1 MTMNVSLPPEL
12 ETRVRQRV
20 ESGMYGSAS
29 EVIREALRLFE
40 AYEQIKM
47 VKLEGLRQDIAS
59 GLNDVKNGHVK
70 EIDFSSVKQQGRQ
83 LLKTRKTSA

>member
-12 ETRVRQRV
+12 EARVRQRV

-40 AYEQIKM
+40 AYEQ
-47 VKLEGLRQDIAS
+47 VRAAKLDSLRQDIAA
-59 GLNDVKNGHVK
+59 GLKEAKNGQVK
-70 EIDFSSVKQQGRQ
+70 EIDFAGLKKRGRQ
-83 LLKTRKTSA
+83 VLKTRKAAA